1 MSERALARTR
11 WCLCPEPHPSNRV
24 IGGRPRW
31 VQAPLSLISSTDA
44 GKRAAESAAGY
55 DDQEQPQQSGGT
67 PAGSA
72 PAPRTSCTRCA
83 APFGACGERDGA
95 PMATQAP
102 PSLSGTPRHGHEH
115 CGTAHCLRRVAHAL
129 LLAGVCAAAPDA
141 GGLGSSAAAA
151 RDGRKRRVCAR
162 LPRRARRSVQHTHQR
177 VRRHGW
183 HGVEKTPHFS

>member
-1 MSERALARTR
+1 MGKLPP
-11 WCLCPEPHPSNRV
+11 PEHGLS
-24 IGGRPRW
+24 GGLRLVRLLLPP
-31 VQAPLSLISSTDA
+31 ASTSTDA
-44 GKRAAESAAGY
+44 RKIALVRLTGKCAAESAAGY